1 MLRACGRGREGGD
14 DAATAKQ
21 RMWWWERQRAAD
33 FSGGATSRRHA
44 HARRGARAGL
54 FRILLNTPA
63 LLRCIFRVAGDV
75 DRCSKHSSSPERQ
88 SELTVRTAE
97 PRARC

>member
-1 MLRACGRGREGGD
+1 MTPQRRSKGCGGGKGSATLTLLGR
-14 DAATAKQ
+14 
-21 RMWWWERQRAAD
+21 
-33 FSGGATSRRHA
+33 GGATSRRHA
-44 HARRGARAGL
+44 RAAPEL
-54 FRILLNTPA
+54 ACLELNRPA

-97 PRARC
+97 PRARREAEHADYLRA